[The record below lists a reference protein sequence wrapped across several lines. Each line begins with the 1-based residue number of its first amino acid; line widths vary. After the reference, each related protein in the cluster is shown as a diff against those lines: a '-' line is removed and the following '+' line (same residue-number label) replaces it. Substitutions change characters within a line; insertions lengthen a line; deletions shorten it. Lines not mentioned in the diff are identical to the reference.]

1 MVPSALIA
9 QDEGPS
15 SAGLSTFVHPQTVAA
30 LGVNNAGHVC
40 IQHLATGIKAWVR
53 CMSRP
58 VLPLNQIRIPSWLQQ
73 CWSMQGDRPQPTE
86 SQLESVAESWDHVTL
101 HPWSPPSSTNV
112 PPTVL
117 KLTLVPLSD
126 APNRS
131 QSSAWYGPTNP
142 TNLEVVTSSSAM
154 AKAMN
159 HRSQVTKSI
168 LQSLHG
174 NLVQEGHVTEARVRG
189 QSRVFMVHAALS
201 SDGVS
206 LEGPGRVDLDTTVID
221 ILPPHVADTDFSRF
235 HNMQLADDLCKFIV
249 DSFRHVEAYTH
260 LNIPNNRAVMV
271 TGVAGSGKNTL
282 ARMACHKAR
291 VGIQELSL
299 AKALTEKEILESDQA
314 AALSYIRVV
323 FDRALQSAPCAVL
336 IRDLDIEALMDNCK
350 QRQFQFYAKSSKEFG
365 LRAINDLPEVF
376 KRTELFQ
383 HEVQIPIP
391 VRSQRE
397 DILKAYMP
405 FESEP
410 DKDMLLRVAQMTSG
424 YVAKDLRNLCR
435 SAELRAL
442 RRRRAHSNDLTNTDT
457 IPKADWEDYE
467 YAINTSRPSQQVEF
481 DSMVRRHEWD
491 AVGGYE
497 DVKKRLYQA
506 VHWPITHPDTFK
518 RMGVKPPMG
527 LLLYGPSGCGKTMLV
542 QALASKSNLNFI
554 PIKGPE
560 IFSKYLGETE
570 ATLRR
575 LFAMAR
581 QIAPCIL
588 FFDEMDSIGAKRG
601 WNAEGNDGAS
611 SGIQERVLST
621 LLNEMDG
628 VEERTGVFVIGCT
641 NQPHAM
647 DDALLRPG
655 RLDQLLYVGYPDLR
669 SRRGVIDAIAQKIPL
684 EAAAV
689 DSEARDELAKM
700 TVGFSPADLSALFRE
715 AATQTLR
722 QDMEARVVSTSVI
735 KDNIKKMAPNFQ
747 LRVKTSFHRLSEPPD
762 ADPNM
767 DVLVPELYARF
778 QQERM

>member
-1 MVPSALIA
+1 MVPSVLIA

-30 LGVNNAGHVC
+30 LGVSNAGHVC
-40 IQHLATGIKAWVR
+40 IQHLATGIKAW
-53 CMSRP
+53 
-58 VLPLNQIRIPSWLQQ
+58 
-73 CWSMQGDRPQPTE
+73 
-86 SQLESVAESWDHVTL
+86 SVAESWNHVTL
-101 HPWSPPSSTNV
+101 HPWLPPSSTNV

-117 KLTLVPLSD
+117 KLTLVPLGD
-126 APNRS
+126 ASNRS

-142 TNLEVVTSSSAM
+142 TNLEVVTSTSAM

-159 HRSQVTKSI
+159 HRCQVTKSI

-174 NLVQEGHVTEARVRG
+174 NLVQEGHVTKARVRG
-189 QSRVFMVHAALS
+189 QSCVFMVQAALS
-201 SDGVS
+201 SDGIS
-206 LEGPGRVDLDTTVID
+206 LEGPGRVDLDTTVIN

-282 ARMACHKAR
+282 ARLACHKAR
-291 VGIQELSL
+291 VGIQELTL

-336 IRDLDIEALMDNCK
+336 IRDLDVLARDRGLDGQLQTAAVSILCKELERVRLARDVVVMALSRN
-350 QRQFQFYAKSSKEFG
+350 R
-365 LRAINDLPEVF
+365 NDLPEVF

-391 VRSQRE
+391 IRSQRE

-442 RRRRAHSNDLTNTDT
+442 RRCRAHSNDSTNTDT
-457 IPKADWEDYE
+457 LPKADWEDYE

-684 EAAAV
+684 EAAAAV

-735 KDNIKKMAPNFQ
+735 KDIIKKMAPNFQ